1 MNLVQF
7 MLVGVGAIFYLSLGI
22 IIVKIL
28 LTRKLPSNNYT
39 PFDYITAYSHVEF
52 HDEKKAIEENADHGD
67 DKDKNI
73 ISLSK
78 RTSLP

>member
-1 MNLVQF
+1 MNVVQF

-22 IIVKIL
+22 IIIKIL

-39 PFDYITAYSHVEF
+39 PFDYITAHTQFEF
-52 HDEKKAIEENADHGD
+52 HDEKKEIEENADHGD

-78 RTSLP
+78 